1 MRPVS
6 NLTFCDNMI
15 PNTTEILHAIGFDNI
30 VVVVVCIIV
39 VMLEFLSVV
48 VVISVFI
55 VVSLVAD
62 VSIFVVFDSSTIP
75 FVVSTVILSF
85 VSIVV
90 DFINDS
96 SDVVLA
102 SVVADSNVQW
112 CVLENQQSPI
122 YAMNWHFSRCPDIY

>member
-1 MRPVS
+1 
-6 NLTFCDNMI
+6 
-15 PNTTEILHAIGFDNI
+15 
-30 VVVVVCIIV
+30 
-39 VMLEFLSVV
+39 MLEFLSVV

-75 FVVSTVILSF
+75 FVVSSVILSF

-102 SVVADSNVQW
+102 SVVADFNVQL
-112 CVLENQQSPI
+112 CP
-122 YAMNWHFSRCPDIY
+122 MNFIPLLSKHYVNWVILTEQNLS